1 MRIAIDVSNIYHRAY
16 AVVSG
21 YENFNIQR
29 KKYQIML
36 FKKFMTDITSIVRNI
51 RQNADDTVILCFDSK
66 HYFRTNIDNKY
77 KGNRAKKT
85 QEFYD
90 IINYIFTIL
99 NRHNL
104 NAVKIDLLEAD
115 DLLCLSSNIDEEFTV
130 LVSND
135 ADIRQLV
142 NENVV
147 VYTAN
152 SLNNKVYCSDL
163 NVVKNKLPKYYK
175 IAEKI
180 DVDYLKLE
188 KLLLGDIGDNVS
200 RIIRKGIGSSKIKKL
215 YETMK
220 GFSDIENHLENPYF
234 SIDFDEYK
242 KQLKLVILNRDYMP
256 KSAVKIFDNIRFTK
270 NFPMYAEE
278 LIKDTKYDASF

>member
-51 RQNADDTVILCFDSK
+51 RQDADDVVILCFDSK
-66 HYFRTNIDNKY
+66 HYFRTNIDSKY

-90 IINYIFTIL
+90 IINYIFTIF

-115 DLLCLSSNIDEEFTV
+115 DLLCLSSTIDEEFTV

-215 YETMK
+215 YETMN

-234 SIDFDEYK
+234 YIDFEEYK

-256 KSAVKIFDNIRFTK
+256 KSAVKIFDKIQLTK
-270 NFPMYAEE
+270 NFPMYADE